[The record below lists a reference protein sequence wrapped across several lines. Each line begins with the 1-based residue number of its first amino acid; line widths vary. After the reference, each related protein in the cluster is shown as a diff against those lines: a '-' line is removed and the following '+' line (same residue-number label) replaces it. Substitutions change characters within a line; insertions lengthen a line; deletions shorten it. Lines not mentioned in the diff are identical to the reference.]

1 MYEGQYMSYEEY
13 PELALGG
20 DFNYIRVYDD
30 GTFERLMSM
39 FMIEGVWEKTESDL
53 ADHVYLLKS
62 QQSRLLDDEWQEA
75 DSMYYLLLDEENPDV
90 IELMW
95 LDDAGDSEM
104 TYVYE
109 RVYSA
114 E

>member
-1 MYEGQYMSYEEY
+1 MYLVEEIKQKQRLSGFNSIFAVASVEAARAYYEEFRRQMAADPTKALRVAVIY
-13 PELALGG
+13 SYAPNEELT
-20 DFNYIRVYDD
+20 D
-30 GTFERLMSM
+30 G
-39 FMIEGVWEKTESDL
+39 
-53 ADHVYLLKS
+53 
-62 QQSRLLDDEWQEA
+62 
-75 DSMYYLLLDEENPDV
+75 LLDEENPDV